1 MDDSF
6 KVVNSPFMSG
16 YRNLI
21 CDTDQVNDAVDFLR
35 SNGGRAEALEVAAHA
50 LNIANLNEELAISL
64 INSFV
69 RHDARI
75 NIEGNTVVLD
85 EKFSPKRGLK
95 DSSYV
100 VLDLETTGAKAPP
113 CRITE
118 IGAFKVVNGEISDE
132 YHSLINPQSPI
143 PEFITQLTGISDQMV
158 KDAPIFSDIAMDFL
172 DFIDDSVVVAHNAQF
187 DLRFVNHEIG
197 LMEPEHRLGNPHLC
211 TVQIS
216 RRLVEGVENHRL
228 NTLARHFSVPLLNHH
243 RAKDDAFATAKI
255 FVNLLDMLLENGVE
269 DVETAFRLRAAN
281 KTTNTAN

>member
-1 MDDSF
+1 
-6 KVVNSPFMSG
+6 MSG

-35 SNGGRAEALEVAAHA
+35 SNGGQAEALEVAAHA

-64 INSFV
+64 INSLV

-75 NIEGNTVVLD
+75 IIEGNTVVLD

-132 YHSLINPQSPI
+132 YHSLVNPQSPI

-158 KDAPIFSDIAMDFL
+158 KDAPKFSDIAMDFL